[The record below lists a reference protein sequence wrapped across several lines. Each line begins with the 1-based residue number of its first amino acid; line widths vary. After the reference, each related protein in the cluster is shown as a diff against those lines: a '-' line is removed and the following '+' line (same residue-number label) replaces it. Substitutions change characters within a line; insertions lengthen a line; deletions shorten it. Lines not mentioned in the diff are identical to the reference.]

1 MCCYR
6 EIKNFDRFIRLTQS
20 VVLCTLQQLQIIQQ
34 NGQQTNVGKVSPKDE
49 KEEGKTDEN
58 KVENSDFA
66 QTETE
71 TKQNWSQQ
79 DREKLYHL
87 LSKIF
92 LLNFPLYIAM
102 KHGGAINP
110 LAPVKVIYYNKMYCF
125 LSMHLY
131 IIFYYFKG

>member
-110 LAPVKVIYYNKMYCF
+110 LAPVKVIYYYKKYCF

-131 IIFYYFKG
+131 ITFYYFKG